1 MYDVI
6 IIGAGVIGTA
16 VARELSKYQGRVA
29 ILEKNPEV
37 CQGTTKANSAIV
49 HGGYDA
55 RHGTLKGK
63 LNKRGVELYPGLAKA
78 LNFPYQRCG
87 SMVLAFNREEEQ
99 KLWALM
105 ENGKKNG
112 VEGLELLTGE
122 EVRQIEPGIAP
133 EVTKVLYA
141 KNAGIT
147 CPFNMTFAL
156 LENAMENGTELF
168 VNTEVKG
175 IKEFG
180 EGLSLFTPQGEF
192 QGKMVINA
200 AGVHSDRI
208 AEMIGDRNY
217 KITPNRGEY
226 RILDRKAGDTV
237 SHVIFQTPTPD
248 GKGVLVAPTV
258 HGNIIVGPTSDGIDS
273 PEDTRT
279 TKAGIEKVDR
289 SASKAVPKVP
299 LRESIR
305 IFSGIRASVEGSD
318 FIIEPSKTAKGLMHL
333 IGIDSPGLASA
344 PAIGEMVVG
353 EIQERLSLEKKQN
366 FIEKRRAIPHFEAL
380 SNGEKEGLLK
390 ANPRYKK
397 IICRCE
403 MITEGEILEAIHRRG
418 GATTLDG
425 IKRRVRPGSGRCQ
438 GGFCG
443 PRVLEILSRELQIP
457 MEEIRKEGT
466 DSKLLSGKLKGALK

>member
-6 IIGAGVIGTA
+6 IVGAGVIGTA
-16 VARELSKYQGRVA
+16 VARELSKYQGSVA

-55 RHGTLKGK
+55 LHGTLKGK
-63 LNKRGVELYPGLAKA
+63 LNKRGVELYPSLAKT

-87 SMVLAFNREEEQ
+87 SMVLAFNREEEN

-112 VEGLELLTGE
+112 VEGLEILTGE
-122 EVRQIEPGIAP
+122 EARKKEPGISS
-133 EVTKVLYA
+133 EVTQVLYA

-168 VNTEVKG
+168 VNTEVTG
-175 IKEFG
+175 IKKFR
-180 EGLSLFTPQGEF
+180 EGLKVSTSQGEF
-192 QGKMVINA
+192 EGKMLINA
-200 AGVHSDRI
+200 AGVYSDKI
-208 AEMIGDRNY
+208 AEMAGDKEY

-226 RILDRKAGDTV
+226 RILDRKAGEAI

-258 HGNIIVGPTSDGIDS
+258 HGNIIVGPTSNRIES
-273 PEDTRT
+273 PKDTQT
-279 TKAGIEKVDR
+279 TKEGIAKVDR
-289 SASKAVPKVP
+289 SATKGVPKVP

-305 IFSGIRASVEGSD
+305 IFSGIRASIEGSD
-318 FIIEPSKTAKGLMHL
+318 FIIEASKSTEGVVHL

-344 PAIGEMVVG
+344 PAIGEMVVE
-353 EIQERLSLEKKQN
+353 EINHKLLLEKKKD
-366 FIEKRRAIPHFEAL
+366 FIEERRAIPHFDAL
-380 SNGEKEGLLK
+380 SKEEKETLLK
-390 ANPRYKK
+390 GNPQYKK

-403 MITEGEILEAIHRRG
+403 MITEAEIVEAIHRRG

-443 PRVLEILSRELQIP
+443 PRVLEILSRELNIS
-457 MEEIRKEGT
+457 MEEIRKEGWN
-466 DSKLLSGKLKGALK
+466 SKLLTGKLKGALK